1 MRRLRRLL
9 GRAVFLGV
17 AATQNGCCCPEEE
30 LPVVDV
36 ELARSDAEIATLIDR
51 CEANPED
58 CEPLCRAAL
67 EAEFADEAQYYL
79 ILECD
84 VTVQA
89 PGALVHVGYDDAS
102 SCGRAPNALLACGR
116 SSGGDPL
123 VRWLARAAYLEAASV
138 AAFVQLAADLVHHRA
153 PRALV
158 AAAIAAARDEVRHAA
173 VMRGLVRGRVEV
185 AIPRVARYR
194 PSSLRELAM
203 LNATEGCA
211 RETLGAA
218 INLWQARCARD
229 PEIRAAFARIAG
241 DEIAHAELAW
251 SVHAWALTRLA
262 PAEIDDVAAAHRN
275 VLARVVEDLE
285 LEPATRGALGLPD
298 RDETR
303 ALAAAL
309 HLKLPVEVRKYRD
322 GEDLPVV
329 DARAEHEQ
337 RGKFEA

>member
-9 GRAVFLGV
+9 ERAAFLGV

-30 LPVVDV
+30 IPVVDV
-36 ELARSDAEIATLIDR
+36 ELSRESAEIATLIDR
-51 CEANPED
+51 CQANPED

-79 ILECD
+79 IIDCD

-89 PGALVHVGYDDAS
+89 PGALVHVSYDEAS
-102 SCGRAPNALLACGR
+102 ACGRAPGALVACER
-116 SSGGDPL
+116 SAGGDPL

-153 PRALV
+153 PRTLV

-185 AIPRVARYR
+185 PIPRVARYR
-194 PSSLRELAM
+194 PSSLRELAI
-203 LNATEGCA
+203 LNASEGCA

-218 INLWQARCARD
+218 INVWQARRARD

-262 PAEIDDVAAAHRN
+262 PAEVTEVLAAHRTA
-275 VLARVVEDLE
+275 LARVVDDLE
-285 LEPATRGALGLPD
+285 LEPATRDVLGLPD
-298 RDETR
+298 RNETC

-309 HLKLPVEVRKYRD
+309 QLKLPVEVGQHGD

-337 RGKFEA
+337 RRELEA

>member
-36 ELARSDAEIATLIDR
+36 ELARSSPEIAALIDR

-79 ILECD
+79 IVDCD

-102 SCGRAPNALLACGR
+102 SCGRAPSSLLACER
-116 SSGGDPL
+116 SNRGDAL
-123 VRWLARAAYLEAASV
+123 DRWLARAAYLEAASV

-185 AIPRVARYR
+185 PVPRVARYR
-194 PSSLRELAM
+194 PASLRELAIV
-203 LNATEGCA
+203 NASEGCA

-229 PEIRAAFARIAG
+229 PEIREAFTRIAG

-251 SVHAWALTRLA
+251 SIHEWVLTQLD
-262 PAEIDDVAAAHRN
+262 PAEIDDVLGAHRSA
-275 VLARVVEDLE
+275 LARVVEDLE
-285 LEPATRGALGLPD
+285 LDPATRDALGLPD
-298 RDETR
+298 RDETC

-309 HLKLPVEVRKYRD
+309 HLKLPVEVRKYWD
-322 GEDLPVV
+322 GEELPVV
-329 DARAEHEQ
+329 DAGAEHEQ